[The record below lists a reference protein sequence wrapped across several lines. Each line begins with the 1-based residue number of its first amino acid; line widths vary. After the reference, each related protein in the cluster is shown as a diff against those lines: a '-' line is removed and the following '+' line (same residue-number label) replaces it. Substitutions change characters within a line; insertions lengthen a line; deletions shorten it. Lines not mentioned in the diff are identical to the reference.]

1 MIDDVR
7 AAWTTTIDRQHR
19 LPRGLL
25 GRLVGEKMVRQ
36 HQPETDWTV
45 ELLDLQPH
53 DRAVELG
60 SGAGRGL
67 VLAARA
73 AVPSL
78 VAGMDL
84 SPAMLRS
91 AAHRLRR
98 AGQRDRV
105 RLLRGDLE
113 ALPFAD
119 GSLNKIWSVHTFY
132 FWADPAAVFADL
144 VRVLAPGGRGV
155 VTLATGTVS
164 PSGDDQFWP
173 LHQQVAALMGELNSR
188 PEVTA
193 ELRRGPNSRQ
203 FNNVALV
210 LHKERLRLP

>member
-1 MIDDVR
+1 MIDHVP
-7 AAWTTTIDRQHR
+7 AAWTMTIDRQHR
-19 LPRGLL
+19 LPQGLL

-60 SGAGRGL
+60 CGAGRGL

-84 SPAMLRS
+84 SPTMLRS

-98 AGQRDRV
+98 AGQHERTS
-105 RLLRGDLE
+105 LLRGNLE
-113 ALPFAD
+113 ALPYAD
-119 GSLNKIWSVHTFY
+119 SSLDKIWSVHTFY
-132 FWADPAAVFADL
+132 FWADPEAVFADL
-144 VRVLAPGGRGV
+144 LRVLAPGGRVV

-164 PSGDDQFWP
+164 RAGDDQFWP
-173 LHQQVAALMGELNSR
+173 LHQQVAALVGELNSW

-203 FNNVALV
+203 FNNVAIV
-210 LHKERLRLP
+210 LHKESLRRP

>member
-19 LPRGLL
+19 LPHGLL
-25 GRLVGEKMVRQ
+25 GRLIGEKMVRQ

-60 SGAGRGL
+60 CGAGHSL
-67 VLAARA
+67 ALAARTA
-73 AVPSL
+73 GLAHI
-78 VAGMDL
+78 AGMDL
-84 SPAMLRS
+84 SPTMLHS

-98 AGQRDRV
+98 AGQRKQV
-105 RLLRGDLE
+105 SLLRGDLQT
-113 ALPFAD
+113 LPYAD
-119 GSLNKIWSVHTFY
+119 GSLDKIWSVHTFY
-132 FWADPAAVFADL
+132 FWTDPEAVFADL
-144 VRVLAPGGRGV
+144 FRALAPGGTIV

-164 PSGDDQFWP
+164 PAGDDQFWP
-173 LHQQVAALMGELNSR
+173 LHQQVEALVGVLNSWQ
-188 PEVTA
+188 EVTA

-203 FNNVALV
+203 FNNVAIV
-210 LHKERLRLP
+210 LRKQSLRRS

>member
-1 MIDDVR
+1 MIDHMR
-7 AAWTTTIDRQHR
+7 TAWTTTIDRQHR
-19 LPRGLL
+19 LPQGLL

-36 HQPETDWTV
+36 HQPETNWTV
-45 ELLDLQPH
+45 ELLGLQPH

-60 SGAGRGL
+60 CGAGRGL

-84 SPAMLRS
+84 SPTMLRA

-98 AGQRDRV
+98 TGQRERV
-105 RLLRGDLE
+105 RMLRGDLE
-113 ALPFAD
+113 ALPYAD

-132 FWADPAAVFADL
+132 FWADPEAVFADL
-144 VRVLAPGGRGV
+144 LRVLAPDGRIV

-164 PSGDDQFWP
+164 RAGEDQFWP
-173 LHQQVAALMGELNSR
+173 LHQQVEALVGELNSW
-188 PEVTA
+188 PNVTT
-193 ELRRGPNSRQ
+193 ELRRGPSSRQ
-203 FNNVALV
+203 FNNVAMV
-210 LHKERLRLP
+210 LRKDGLQRR